1 MRAVAV
7 AFLGLAFAAAC
18 GGGGGGNRVDPPI
31 APSVTISTGT
41 QHQTLVGFGAAIAY
55 YAGYLTGRNI
65 PDDDIYQVLF
75 ADLGLDI
82 LRIGNWYQN
91 QRTAGTTT
99 ATAFGDT
106 AIAGVIQ
113 GATAALGHPPIV
125 LMASWSPPSYLKSN
139 AVTKGTRGTLSSQN
153 GDFDYAGFADWWTR
167 SLAAYA
173 AQGVTPD
180 YVSIQNEP
188 DYFNAGWETCLMAAT
203 AAGGNAIYA
212 QALDAVYQAIQSSA
226 ALAAKPLL
234 VSPEPSGIGAGMV
247 QNYLTDLNMD
257 EIAAVAHHLYNGG
270 DMLAEPTPESF
281 RGSMTATASA
291 AAGKPL
297 FMTEFSPSAPTL
309 MGTAALIHE
318 ALTVEGVSA
327 YVYWELIWPPSTS
340 SHPLV
345 SVPSPSSVM
354 APSKGYEV
362 NDTYYA
368 VQHFARWTDPGWT
381 RVDASSNVPALKV
394 SAFQSPDGRS
404 LTVVLLNTG
413 SDERI
418 VTLDAG
424 GFPFASST
432 LYRTT
437 SGTSE
442 RVSPTELGPDNTVS
456 MPAQSIATITFLP

>member
-1 MRAVAV
+1 
-7 AFLGLAFAAAC
+7 
-18 GGGGGGNRVDPPI
+18 
-31 APSVTISTGT
+31 VTISTAT

-75 ADLGLDI
+75 ADLGLDV

-91 QRTAGTTT
+91 QRSTGTTT
-99 ATAFGDT
+99 DTAFGDA

-113 GATAALGHPPIV
+113 GATTALGHAPIV

-139 AVTKGTRGTLSSQN
+139 GATKGTQGTLSSQN
-153 GDFDYAGFADWWTR
+153 GEFDYAGFADWWVR
-167 SLAAYA
+167 SLSAYA

-188 DYFNAGWETCLMAAT
+188 DYFNAGWETCLLSPA
-203 AAGGNAIYA
+203 AAGGNAVYA
-212 QALDAVYQAIQSSA
+212 QALDAVYQAFQSSTT
-226 ALAAKPLL
+226 LAAKPQLIG
-234 VSPEPSGIGAGMV
+234 PEPSGIANSTV
-247 QNYLTDLNMD
+247 QNYLARLNMD

-270 DMLAEPTPESF
+270 DGSAEPAPESF
-281 RGSMTATASA
+281 GTSMSRIAGA
-291 AAGKPL
+291 ADGKPL

-309 MGTAALIHE
+309 IGTAALIHQ

-327 YVYWELIWPPSTS
+327 YVYWDLIWPPSTS

-345 SVPSPSSVM
+345 TVPSPASVM
-354 APSKGYEV
+354 APSKGYTL

-368 VQHFARWTDPGWT
+368 VQHFAKWTDPGWT
-381 RVDASSNVPALKV
+381 RVDASSNLPAIKV
-394 SAFQSPDGRS
+394 SAFRSPDGGS
-404 LTVVLLNTG
+404 LTVVLVNTG
-413 SDERI
+413 SDDRV

-424 GFPFASST
+424 GFPFASSA
-432 LYRTT
+432 LYRT

-442 RVSPTELGPDNTVS
+442 RVSPAEFGPDNSVS